1 MSANYFNFYLK
12 DSDNN
17 NNIIGD
23 YKYDKKKFYYK
34 NSLKSNITINKI
46 SITLLTSVAIR
57 GDNYGGNCVLNNGI
71 TLRYTNNGKEIE
83 MITKSN
89 PILSNNDWYF
99 YTDTLLMPI
108 LPGSRNRIQKVIFK
122 LKDNPIILKTN
133 DLIEFTFNDDFS
145 NLLRHNITI
154 EGFYI

>member
-34 NSLKSNITINKI
+34 NLLKSNITINKI
-46 SITLLTSVAIR
+46 SVTLLASGAIR

-71 TLRYTNNGKEIE
+71 TLRYTNTGKETEI
-83 MITKSN
+83 INKSN
-89 PILSNNDWYF
+89 PILSNNDWFF
-99 YTDTLLMPI
+99 YTDTLLIPI